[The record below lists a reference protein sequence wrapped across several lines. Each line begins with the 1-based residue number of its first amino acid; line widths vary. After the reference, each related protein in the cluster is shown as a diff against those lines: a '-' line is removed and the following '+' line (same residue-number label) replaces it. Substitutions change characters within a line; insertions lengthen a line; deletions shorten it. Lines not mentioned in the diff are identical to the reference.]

1 MSAPRFDTD
10 RQTVVL
16 CGAGHV
22 SAALCAVLQP
32 LGWQVIVIDDRR
44 ELLTEERFPHAHHLI
59 FDAFTNLS
67 SYDFPPES
75 YFVTMTHSHELDFSC
90 LAAILS
96 RNFGYVGML
105 GSKTKA
111 EKAFAALR
119 SQGFGEDLL
128 SRIHTPIGLPIG
140 AVTPAEIALSILAQ
154 IVQVKNKT
162 HAASIDKSLLEV
174 KEPGMLCII
183 LEKHGSA
190 PRGVGSMMFV
200 GQNSVLGSIGGGEP
214 EYLAMLHA
222 KEVSRPDVKEYTLNN
237 TAANGLD
244 MICGGRITVM
254 FIPV

>member
-1 MSAPRFDTD
+1 MMAPRFDTD

-22 SAALCAVLQP
+22 SAALCTVLQP

-128 SRIHTPIGLPIG
+128 SSIHTPIGLPIG
-140 AVTPAEIALSILAQ
+140 AETPGEIAVCIAAEMIRVYRSSPHDHVDASVKSALQQQGEKILATVIATSGITSRQ
-154 IVQVKNKT
+154 SGAAMVVFTNGKT
-162 HAASIDKSLLEV
+162 AGTVGGGSIEYEAIQKSL
-174 KEPGMLCII
+174 GMLTS
-183 LEKHGSA
+183 SA
-190 PRGVGSMMFV
+190 PDTEETFT
-200 GQNSVLGSIGGGEP
+200 NHTGGEMTIRF
-214 EYLAMLHA
+214 ER
-222 KEVSRPDVKEYTLNN
+222 K
-237 TAANGLD
+237 
-244 MICGGRITVM
+244 
-254 FIPV
+254 